1 MLDGQNKR
9 LERVEIDLWN
19 AIVVSQQTT
28 PNLESVVSVADTLTV
43 DEKAELVKHLLG
55 SAPLSVVSGGNQHL
69 SDSIVVQINMV
80 SNSGLADVLDA
91 VAERVRKGK

>member
-19 AIVVSQQTT
+19 AIVGSKQTA

-43 DEKAELVKHLLG
+43 DEKAKLVKHLLG
-55 SAPLSVVSGGNQHL
+55 SAPLSVVSGENQHL
-69 SDSIVVQINMV
+69 SDSILTQIKMA
-80 SNSGLADVLDA
+80 SNGDLADFLDA
-91 VAERVRKGK
+91 VAERVRKGE